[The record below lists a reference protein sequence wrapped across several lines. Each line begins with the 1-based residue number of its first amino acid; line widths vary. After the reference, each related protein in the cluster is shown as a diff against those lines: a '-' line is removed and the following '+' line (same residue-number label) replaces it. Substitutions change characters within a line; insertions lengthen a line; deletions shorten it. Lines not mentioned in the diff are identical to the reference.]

1 MGKKSSETCE
11 DGIVVTDN
19 FVAVIDGS
27 TSKTPFQLLPTAKN
41 GRYAMTL
48 ITRYIQAMPAQTS
61 AEEFCQGVTAL
72 FLSIYDSN
80 DIAERMSQHPEERL
94 CASAIV
100 YSHARKEIWM
110 VGDCQAIIDG
120 TLYENPKPYE
130 DMIARHRVAFIRQGI
145 MPQEARKRIEPL
157 LVKAMKE
164 GQNKTYAVIDGFP
177 IYQQG
182 IKIISLPSH
191 AHEVVLASDGYPFLH
206 SSLQE
211 SETALAQQ
219 LAEDAQNIS
228 TFIATKGLVEG
239 NVSFDDRAYIRF
251 CP

>member
-211 SETALAQQ
+211 SEAALARQ
-219 LAEDAQNIS
+219 LAEDAQNID

-239 NVSFDDRAYIRF
+239 NASFDDRAYIRF
-251 CP
+251 FP